1 MRRIGIMS
9 LLLIT
14 VCVSS
19 NAQRLHLFNDSIRN
33 IVDRNTI
40 VVMDFVERYFNGL
53 RSLKG
58 TSVETKLADDKMY
71 FRKGKWT
78 DIYQLNDTLPV
89 SFSKMERYFEI
100 SWLKSD
106 VPFLTFVF
114 PAQYDLIVGKSQKEI
129 QNGLRNDIL
138 SASSHEYKPLPF
150 DTANIKA
157 LDDKLY
163 VKCSQHIGV
172 ESLNNA
178 RYFIKTDEE
187 YYPVY
192 DDSITEYSAAN
203 LFHGL
208 ISNKDYRMHIEQ
220 SIYGMT
226 TTSYD
231 ITLSQWLKYCSL
243 NGLKTYFAVEEE
255 REDGILAIIIAQND
269 VFFYNH
275 LLSVVL
281 PKGFVN
287 NPKSVLKVKLTPY
300 IPTHNIKNLYKQ
312 QTENNKRKQWQ

>member
-14 VCVSS
+14 LCVGSK
-19 NAQRLHLFNDSIRN
+19 AQRLHLFSDSTRN
-33 IVDRNTI
+33 MVDKNII
-40 VVMDFVERYFNGL
+40 VVMDFVERYFGEL

-58 TSVETKLADDKMY
+58 TSVETKLADDKVY
-71 FRKGKWT
+71 FRKGRWT
-78 DIYQLNDTLPV
+78 DVYQLNDTVPF
-89 SFSKMERYFEI
+89 SFSRMEKYFEI
-100 SWLKSD
+100 SWLKAD

-129 QNGLRNDIL
+129 QNGLRRDIL
-138 SASSHEYKPLPF
+138 SASYYDFELQPL
-150 DTANIKA
+150 DTTNIKV
-157 LDDKLY
+157 LDDSIF
-163 VKCSQHIGV
+163 VIRSQHIGV
-172 ESLNNA
+172 ESLNDA
-178 RYFIKTDEE
+178 RYFIKTNEG
-187 YYPVY
+187 YSPVY
-192 DDSITEYSAAN
+192 DDSLTEYSASN

-208 ISNKDYRMHIEQ
+208 ISNKDYRVHVEQ

-231 ITLSQWLKYCSL
+231 INLSQWLKYCSI

-255 REDGILAIIIAQND
+255 REDGILAIVIAQND

-287 NPKSVLKVKLTPY
+287 NPKAVLKVRLTPY